1 MLWVIKSQR
10 KLRALQSRVEDTVY
24 QAAEDGFFIGEISIT
39 AGVGAGRIHCRI
51 DDVDPPLDGF
61 GYTWVQMIED
71 GGGPYINA
79 SHFCMPVRKGM
90 YYRGM
95 YLLVFG
101 TPTITRDFYW
111 QPFK

>member
-1 MLWVIKSQR
+1 MIGLQKTR
-10 KLRALQSRVEDTVY
+10 ARLRALQSRVEDTVY
-24 QAAEDGFFIGEISIT
+24 QAAEDGFFIGEITISVG
-39 AGVGAGRIHCRI
+39 AGAGRIHCRI
-51 DDVDPPLDGF
+51 DDVDPPLEGS
-61 GYTWVQMIED
+61 GYTFVELID
-71 GGGPYINA
+71 GTYINA
-79 SHFCMPVRKGM
+79 SHFCMPVKRGM

>member
-1 MLWVIKSQR
+1 MLWVTKSQR
-10 KLRALQSRVEDTVY
+10 KLRAKESRVEDTVY
-24 QAAEDGFFIGEISIT
+24 QAAEDGFFIGEIAIT
-39 AGVGAGRIHCRI
+39 EGVGAGRIHCRI
-51 DDVDPPLDGF
+51 DDVDPPLDAF

-90 YYRGM
+90 YYSGM

-111 QPFK
+111 QPHR